1 MHLYNCVHVH
11 ENYCTSRRL
20 PNFQHRLVEDWKDE
34 RIYLI
39 IISSNLYKTCTT
51 VQQLNKPFG
60 ELQVCEVSIVKL
72 NKSNLLIQF
81 SYYLSLL
88 FINKVLQFLF
98 LFLILFIYY
107 LCKRWQALNVSR
119 RVRNAT
125 GCWDMLRMS
134 IVIRLLLLDV
144 VVIFNIAVAVIMV
157 GSIGLVRTRAWALFC
172 FKCKICF

>member
-1 MHLYNCVHVH
+1 MCPCPWKLLHFPKTSKFSASLSWGLKRW
-11 ENYCTSRRL
+11 ENLFNYYFEQFVYDLHHCAAIEQTIWE
-20 PNFQHRLVEDWKDE
+20 P
-34 RIYLI
+34 
-39 IISSNLYKTCTT
+39 
-51 VQQLNKPFG
+51 
-60 ELQVCEVSIVKL
+60 QVCEVSIVKL
-72 NKSNLLIQF
+72 NKSNILIQF

-144 VVIFNIAVAVIMV
+144 VVIVNIAVAVIMV